1 MLYFQ
6 HSFRKN
12 SIGAGIML
20 EQLYQTITS
29 FLFDLPAIASLF
41 TGVKEGNVDIFG
53 GLLSLLGGLFG
64 KNTSAE

>member
-1 MLYFQ
+1 
-6 HSFRKN
+6 
-12 SIGAGIML
+12 ML